1 MAPLVLCQRT
11 KWLGLFHSTTSIV
24 LAKVTIALRVYA
36 VTERNKWF
44 GGALSSLIV
53 IQFSIGIYMTVT
65 SALAP
70 LEQLPNINLD
80 PFKVCT
86 TAWNQLQELFFLN
99 VGIAFEV
106 VAFTAIFFTARKP
119 RHGRYPGIPS
129 LLDAIWRDATEY
141 FLLITLCD
149 VLSDAFIIFAPRSIS
164 GLPGLASTMLV
175 PLMASRLMLSLKK
188 AALEPARMG
197 AASIMDNPGLSVM
210 TRSIQFSS
218 RVPRGFPDI
227 PGTPAGTR
235 VYEGDVLELSAVSR
249 TPRKDG
255 PGYQVDIPPVSR
267 SSSDDLLVARGLS
280 ERQRR
285 PGPT

>member
-1 MAPLVLCQRT
+1 MAPKVLCQRT
-11 KWLGLFHSTTSIV
+11 KWLGLFYSTTSIV

-44 GGALSSLIV
+44 GAVLATLIV
-53 IQFSIGIYMTVT
+53 TQFITAIYMTVK
-65 SALAP
+65 SALTPSQP
-70 LEQLPNINLD
+70 LPDINLD

-86 TAWNQLQELFFLN
+86 TAWNQLQEMLFLN

-106 VAFTAIFFTARKP
+106 VAFAAIFLKARKP

-149 VLSDAFIIFAPRSIS
+149 ILSDAFIIFAPLSIA
-164 GLPGLASTMLV
+164 GLPGLANTMLV

-188 AALEPARMG
+188 AAVEPARMG
-197 AASIMDNPGLSVM
+197 TASITDNPGRLSVM

-218 RVPRGFPDI
+218 RVPRGFPEV
-227 PGTPAGTR
+227 PGAPVSPR
-235 VYEGDVLELSAVSR
+235 LHEGDVLELGSVSR
-249 TPRKDG
+249 TPWKDCS
-255 PGYQVDIPPVSR
+255 GYQVDIPPVSR
-267 SSSDDLLVARGLS
+267 SSRDDLLVARGLPES
-280 ERQRR
+280 QHR
-285 PGPT
+285 PLT